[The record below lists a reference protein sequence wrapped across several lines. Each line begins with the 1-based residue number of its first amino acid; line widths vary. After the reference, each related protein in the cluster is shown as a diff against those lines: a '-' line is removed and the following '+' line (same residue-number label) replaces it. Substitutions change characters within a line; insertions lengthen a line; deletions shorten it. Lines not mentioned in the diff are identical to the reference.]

1 MAVQG
6 VPIENPAALFRA
18 THGAPMRT
26 VSGRTGRRQMRIN
39 RPCAQRAERIRAACR
54 AAALRDPRHVSVVR
68 AARATRLRC
77 LPRGDPPPNP
87 RLTQLMPKKGGLA
100 MARKCNCT
108 ELLRAG
114 LTSVEPLFE
123 FRPGL
128 ALSLYEQRKKFD
140 LPTHLNAVDSE
151 LSCPVLVTR
160 ELSAASGFVP
170 VGMWA
175 GRSAV
180 HISTGP
186 PPLSG
191 VKRRT
196 GSL

>member
-123 FRPGL
+123 FRRGL

-140 LPTHLNAVDSE
+140 LATHLNAV
-151 LSCPVLVTR
+151 LVEQLVVFEEADRFRPNLPSDTGFLKAWSVMR
-160 ELSAASGFVP
+160 ASNRPAAK
-170 VGMWA
+170 A
-175 GRSAV
+175 CRA
-180 HISTGP
+180 
-186 PPLSG
+186 
-191 VKRRT
+191 
-196 GSL
+196 